1 VESIAIS
8 VVEVDPA
15 GILRLRPNIR
25 VDENYEHIYRTA
37 SAVRWLREERML
49 TTVSLQGWPQ
59 SRCFRQILEAVRSEY
74 GHILKLTPDTQWVNV
89 SSEDR
94 ETIVDA
100 ANETAV

>member
-1 VESIAIS
+1 MESIAIS

-15 GILRLRPNIR
+15 GTLRLRPNIGTA
-25 VDENYEHIYRTA
+25 ENYEHIYRTA
-37 SAVRWLREERML
+37 LAVRWLREERML
-49 TTVSLQGWPQ
+49 TTISLHSWPQ

-74 GHILKLTPDTQWVNV
+74 GQILKLTPDTQWVNV

-94 ETIVDA
+94 TTIEDA